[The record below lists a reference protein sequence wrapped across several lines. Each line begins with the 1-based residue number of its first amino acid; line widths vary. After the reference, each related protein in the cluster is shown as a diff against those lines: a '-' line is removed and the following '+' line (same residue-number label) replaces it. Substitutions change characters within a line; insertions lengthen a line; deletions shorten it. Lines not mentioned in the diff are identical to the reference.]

1 MSDAASSPASTVAE
15 LQRQLQDQQAE
26 NARLAKHNQSLK
38 KQYRSLERKTESLE
52 QAKRD
57 LFEQL
62 RLLIENR
69 FGPSSEKHR
78 VEQADMFFNE
88 AETLAAEM
96 DEAPQAPDPEDE
108 NDARSEA
115 GGSRRQTSS

>member
-15 LQRQLQDQQAE
+15 LQRQLQQQKAE
-26 NARLAKHNQSLK
+26 NARLAKRNQSLEK
-38 KQYRSLERKTESLE
+38 
-52 QAKRD
+52 AKRD

-69 FGPSSEKHR
+69 FGPSSEKYR

-88 AETLAAEM
+88 AETLAAETEEPPPAAAPK
-96 DEAPQAPDPEDE
+96 DED
-108 NDARSEA
+108 DAQTEA
-115 GGSRRQTSS
+115 GRCRRQSSS